1 MNVRIKFAKYG
12 SLVFIGHLDVM
23 RFFQKAMRRA
33 GIPISYTG
41 GYSPHQ
47 IMSFAQPLGLGMSSE
62 GEYVDIQVYDTFST
76 EESVCRL
83 NEVMTDGMRVLDYRE
98 LPEKAKGGM
107 SVIAAADYML
117 WIEGREKFPENAKA
131 LWEEFLAKPEILAK
145 KESKKGES
153 EIDIRPHILDSQMEE
168 DRLYLRVSTGSAINI
183 KPDLVF
189 RTFCEA
195 FPEQFEYPG
204 NKLRIHRIDLYA
216 EDENGGYISLNDL
229 GMVVPEG
236 RMS

>member
-62 GEYVDIQVYDTFST
+62 GEYVDIQVHDTYSSD
-76 EESVCRL
+76 ESVRRL
-83 NEVMTDGMRVLDYRE
+83 NQVMTDGLKILSYRV

-107 SVIAAADYML
+107 SVIKSADYML
-117 WIEGREKFPENAKA
+117 WIDGRKPFPAEAQK
-131 LWEEFLAKPEILAK
+131 LWNDFLLRSEIPAT
-145 KESKKGES
+145 KESKKGEAT
-153 EIDIRPHILDSQMEE
+153 IDLKPHILDSKMEE
-168 DRLYLRVSTGSAINI
+168 DRLYLRVSTGSEINI

-189 RTFCEA
+189 RTFCAACGDA
-195 FPEQFEYPG
+195 FPECTP
-204 NKLRIHRIDLYA
+204 RR
-216 EDENGGYISLNDL
+216 
-229 GMVVPEG
+229 
-236 RMS
+236 R

>member
-12 SLVFIGHLDVM
+12 SLVYIGHLDVM

-76 EESVCRL
+76 EESVRRL

-117 WIEGREKFPENAKA
+117 WIDGREKFPAQAKQ
-131 LWEEFLAKPEILAK
+131 LWEDFLNKPEILAT
-145 KESKKGES
+145 KESKKGETTL
-153 EIDIRPHILDSQMEE
+153 DIKPHILESQMEE

-195 FPEQFEYPG
+195 YPDQLEYPG

-216 EDENGGYISLNDL
+216 DDENGGFISLNDM
-229 GMVVPEG
+229 GTVVLEG
-236 RMS
+236 GRS

>member
-12 SLVFIGHLDVM
+12 SLVYIGHLDVM

-62 GEYVDIQVYDTFST
+62 GEYVDIQVHDTYSS
-76 EESVCRL
+76 EESVRRL
-83 NEVMTDGMRVLDYRE
+83 NEVMTDGLKILSYRE

-107 SVIAAADYML
+107 SVIKAADYML
-117 WIEGREKFPENAKA
+117 WIEGRKKFPEGCIQ
-131 LWEEFLAKPEILAK
+131 LWDEFLNKPEILAT
-145 KESKKGES
+145 KESKKGETT
-153 EIDIRPHILDSQMEE
+153 IDLKPHILDSKMEE
-168 DRLYLRVSTGSAINI
+168 DRLYLRVSTGSEINI

-189 RTFCEA
+189 RTFCAAFPEA
-195 FPEQFEYPG
+195 FPDPG
-204 NKLRIHRIDLYA
+204 NHLRIHRIELYA
-216 EDENGGYISLNDL
+216 EDDNGGFISLEDM
-229 GMVVPEG
+229 GSEIPEG
-236 RMS
+236 SLS